1 MPVGSDFRVS
11 LPAMGTSHANHALG
25 LEADGLGT
33 HPRMFKKHKVL
44 PHPRRDDAPRAS
56 SLRYSLGSEAA
67 VSHNDGSPRSAPS
80 GRPRTSRAARGPEP
94 PPTPPA
100 HSRTSSASH
109 PADLSTPNHAGTP
122 SGSTDNVQS
131 PPPATPPIQQTPPTP
146 NLTPDR
152 TPPGPA
158 SGLAQRRPPITDRN
172 SSKLTTDS
180 RAESFRTAPENPYS
194 SDDDDGRST
203 LRPALPSA
211 KTSQSTVRQ
220 VNGETR
226 SVSQPVGLGLG
237 LERSSGEYPT
247 PRTVGEFNKFD
258 GEWAAE
264 AGANEADGW
273 DDNLMRNVTVRKR
286 RPTRPTEVLATEIVD
301 DRTVTPANA
310 TKALRSMSL
319 QDSPVLYPPR
329 RVVSDRAPARTAPQ
343 NSESAS
349 SIEIK
354 RSSVM
359 STRSNASTVVEAML
373 VETAPQRRKTL
384 RHVRKQ
390 SALRDSSSEISPPS
404 SAPTSVSPAADDRRQ
419 RHESSTSKAGEAAR
433 ESYAST
439 ATYNSIS
446 SRKARRSVWK
456 SGGVPVIVIPDRR
469 SSVKS
474 NSKSPSLRSTSSRR
488 SQSVSSVPISQPSK
502 SREHVPLFERPGRR
516 SRALSES
523 DGSRAG
529 DERTMDFPPVIP
541 PRSSSLSA
549 PTSRNVSR
557 TGSLTAESLTAHNIF
572 QAQQA
577 HHALQK
583 ASRELDQLNSRGR
596 PAVDGDRPGSRKGAD
611 HPPPSTEAERRQP
624 TVTVARD
631 TRDAQSEL
639 SGSPALTRRGRD
651 SHDTHGENGGLGVD
665 RDGDPFFGKR
675 LSVQNT
681 PFSVISVE
689 TTATSNAEVSEAMA
703 VNIYP
708 HQSKSVVLVDHS
720 AKPSESST
728 LEQYKASGSTIPVV
742 KMTDANGGVP
752 ATPPQQ
758 FSVDDVDS
766 PLRNPRAPPK
776 PPAINFIPATPS
788 GLTPST
794 EKQKQLGNYYEI
806 TAEKPKRST
815 SLLKRALTRRTTD
828 YGPSPARPVGFLTR
842 TFSLSRNIRRRPGDW
857 ADERPGLRRR
867 STADSVPQDET
878 RLHPFWRPAY
888 AEDESCSEDDEYD
901 EADDDHDPEAGRTY
915 RYPPI
920 DNRPSPPRRSLSARI
935 KRTFAILP
943 LREDRDRDHFDHFP
957 ATADDAPDRR
967 TIRRTPSGN
976 LRVMKFR
983 RSMESLTRVP
993 TAAGNARP
1001 YTAPEGP
1008 QQDGGSD
1015 SRGRRLWRSLSLRA
1029 RSSLR
1034 RGPSQAARPRG
1045 PRPQPPQAARTPR
1058 EPPLPTTS
1066 GNVPGGGGFLP
1077 TLGDRINIPRRLSE
1091 RRREKRTQE
1100 LRGMISAPREV
1111 RDGVGEVIRKD
1122 TVWRDRDAMYVREQ
1136 QVERQRLSLQREQQ
1150 QQQQQRKQQEL
1161 NQYHQGQQQQHER
1174 QRQQQHHH
1182 HQQQEWEQRGERD
1195 WGREV

>member
-11 LPAMGTSHANHALG
+11 LPAMGTSHANYALG
-25 LEADGLGT
+25 LEADGLGP
-33 HPRMFKKHKVL
+33 HPRMFKRHKVL
-44 PHPRRDDAPRAS
+44 PHPRRDDAPRTS
-56 SLRYSLGSEAA
+56 PLRYSLGSEAA
-67 VSHNDGSPRSAPS
+67 LSHNGGSPRAVPS
-80 GRPRTSRAARGPEP
+80 GRSRASRMGRGPEP

-109 PADLSTPNHAGTP
+109 PADPSTPNHAGTP
-122 SGSTDNVQS
+122 SGSTDNVQA

-158 SGLAQRRPPITDRN
+158 ASLAHRRPPITDRN

-194 SDDDDGRST
+194 SDDDGGRAT

-220 VNGETR
+220 VNGEAR

-237 LERSSGEYPT
+237 LESSPGGDAT
-247 PRTVGEFNKFD
+247 PKTVGDFNKFD
-258 GEWAAE
+258 GEWAAGA
-264 AGANEADGW
+264 AGADAADKW
-273 DDNLMRNVTVRKR
+273 DDSLMRNVTVRKR
-286 RPTRPTEVLATEIVD
+286 RPTRAAENVTKEIVD
-301 DRTVTPANA
+301 NRTVTPTNA

-329 RVVSDRAPARTAPQ
+329 RVVSDRLPARTAPL
-343 NSESAS
+343 NSESSS

-359 STRSNASTVVEAML
+359 STKSNASTVVEAML

-404 SAPTSVSPAADDRRQ
+404 SAPTSVSPAADDRR
-419 RHESSTSKAGEAAR
+419 RRLESTTSRAGEAVR

-439 ATYNSIS
+439 ATCNSIS

-488 SQSVSSVPISQPSK
+488 SQS
-502 SREHVPLFERPGRR
+502 
-516 SRALSES
+516 
-523 DGSRAG
+523 
-529 DERTMDFPPVIP
+529 
-541 PRSSSLSA
+541 
-549 PTSRNVSR
+549 
-557 TGSLTAESLTAHNIF
+557 
-572 QAQQA
+572 
-577 HHALQK
+577 
-583 ASRELDQLNSRGR
+583 
-596 PAVDGDRPGSRKGAD
+596 
-611 HPPPSTEAERRQP
+611 
-624 TVTVARD
+624 
-631 TRDAQSEL
+631 
-639 SGSPALTRRGRD
+639 
-651 SHDTHGENGGLGVD
+651 
-665 RDGDPFFGKR
+665 
-675 LSVQNT
+675 NT

-728 LEQYKASGSTIPVV
+728 LESYKASGSNIPIV
-742 KMTDANGGVP
+742 KTTDANGGVP

-815 SLLKRALTRRTTD
+815 SLLKRALTGRTTD
-828 YGPSPARPVGFLTR
+828 YGPSPVRPVGFLTR

-857 ADERPGLRRR
+857 EDERPGLRRR

-888 AEDESCSEDDEYD
+888 ADDESCSEDDEYND
-901 EADDDHDPEAGRTY
+901 
-915 RYPPI
+915 
-920 DNRPSPPRRSLSARI
+920 
-935 KRTFAILP
+935 
-943 LREDRDRDHFDHFP
+943 REDRDRDHFDHFP

-993 TAAGNARP
+993 TGAANTRS
-1001 YTAPEGP
+1001 YTSPEGP
-1008 QQDGGSD
+1008 QQQEGGGGD
-1015 SRGRRLWRSLSLRA
+1015 SRGRRLWRSLSSRA

-1034 RGPSQAARPRG
+1034 RGSSQPARPRG
-1045 PRPQPPQAARTPR
+1045 PRPQPPPAARAPR
-1058 EPPLPTTS
+1058 EPAFPPVS
-1066 GNVPGGGGFLP
+1066 GSAAAGGGFLP
-1077 TLGDRINIPRRLSE
+1077 TLGDRINLPRRLSE

-1111 RDGVGEVIRKD
+1111 RDGVGDVIRRD
-1122 TVWRDRDAMYVREQ
+1122 PAAWRDRDAMYVREQ
-1136 QVERQRLSLQREQQ
+1136 QAERQRVLQREQQ
-1150 QQQQQRKQQEL
+1150 QQQQQQQQML
-1161 NQYHQGQQQQHER
+1161 QHGQQR
-1174 QRQQQHHH
+1174 QRQPHHRP
-1182 HQQQEWEQRGERD
+1182 QRWEEEGWD
-1195 WGREV
+1195 GGV